1 MFDINF
7 SEKELET
14 LILGLQEREDRM
26 YRDSEEYKKQEN
38 KVAQMD
44 CLNEMK
50 TARSLRQRLEKI
62 TTK

>member
-14 LILGLQEREDRM
+14 VILGLQEREDRM
-26 YRDSEEYKKQEN
+26 YRDSEEYKKQGN
-38 KVAQMD
+38 KLAQMD

-50 TARSLRQRLEKI
+50 TARSLRRSP
-62 TTK
+62 